1 MPYNNYYNAFSPVQP
16 QYPNPPSTP
25 ILNRVR
31 DEQDV
36 NNFPVAPGVTAFFI
50 DENSQTIFSKYV
62 DASQMDRPRI
72 VKFQRVP
79 EEKPV
84 VPEYVTKEEFM
95 ALWNEVAALKTPV
108 APPTM
113 PTILGGMPSEVKQDE
128 HAVVQP
134 GVQSV

>member
-1 MPYNNYYNAFSPVQP
+1 MPYNNYYNSFAPVNQGYQP
-16 QYPNPPSTP
+16 PTP
-25 ILNRVR
+25 MLNRVR

-36 NNFPVAPGVTAFFI
+36 VNFPVAPGVTAFFI

-95 ALWNEVAALKTPV
+95 VLWNEVNALKTPV
-108 APPTM
+108 M
-113 PTILGGMPSEVKQDE
+113 PNTISNGMEVKKDE
-128 HAVVQP
+128 HPAV
-134 GVQSV
+134 

>member
-1 MPYNNYYNAFSPVQP
+1 MPYNNFYNAFPPVQQGYQP
-16 QYPNPPSTP
+16 APTP

-95 ALWNEVAALKTPV
+95 ALWNEVAALKAPV
-108 APPTM
+108 APPA
-113 PTILGGMPSEVKQDE
+113 ISNGMPSEVKHDE
-128 HAVVQP
+128 HA
-134 GVQSV
+134 

>member
-1 MPYNNYYNAFSPVQP
+1 MSYNNFYNAFPPVGQGYQP
-16 QYPNPPSTP
+16 APTP

-36 NNFPVAPGVTAFFI
+36 VNFPVAPGVTAFFI

-95 ALWNEVAALKTPV
+95 ALWNKVAALGTPV
-108 APPTM
+108 APPAM
-113 PTILGGMPSEVKQDE
+113 PTISNGMPSEVKQDE

>member
-1 MPYNNYYNAFSPVQP
+1 MPYNNYYNNFPPVTTGYQQP
-16 QYPNPPSTP
+16 TP

-36 NNFPVAPGVTAFFI
+36 VNFPVAPGVTAFFI

-95 ALWNEVAALKTPV
+95 ALYNEVAALKAPV
-108 APPTM
+108 M
-113 PTILGGMPSEVKQDE
+113 PAMPNTISNGMEVKKDE
-128 HAVVQP
+128 HPTV
-134 GVQSV
+134 

>member
-1 MPYNNYYNAFSPVQP
+1 MPYNNFYNAFPPVQ
-16 QYPNPPSTP
+16 QGYQPSPTP

-72 VKFQRVP
+72 VKFQRIP

-95 ALWNEVAALKTPV
+95 TLWNKVAALG
-108 APPTM
+108 APAAPIPTM

-128 HAVVQP
+128 HA
-134 GVQSV
+134 

>member
-1 MPYNNYYNAFSPVQP
+1 MPYNNFYNAFPPVGQGYQPSP
-16 QYPNPPSTP
+16 TP

-36 NNFPVAPGVTAFFI
+36 VNFPVAPGVTAFFI

-72 VKFQRVP
+72 VKFQHVP

-95 ALWNEVAALKTPV
+95 ALWNEVAAMKTPV

-113 PTILGGMPSEVKQDE
+113 PTISNGMPTTEVKHDE
-128 HAVVQP
+128 HATVQP

>member
-1 MPYNNYYNAFSPVQP
+1 MPYNNYYNSFAPINHGYQQPSPM
-16 QYPNPPSTP
+16 
-25 ILNRVR
+25 LNRVR

-36 NNFPVAPGVTAFFI
+36 VNFPVAPGVTAFFI

-95 ALWNEVAALKTPV
+95 ALWNEVNALKAPV
-108 APPTM
+108 M
-113 PTILGGMPSEVKQDE
+113 PNTISNGMEVKKDE
-128 HAVVQP
+128 HPAV
-134 GVQSV
+134 